1 MSTKTTAR
9 SGRRPRWLL
18 PFVLLDLVLT
28 LLATGAYVELHQPL
42 SQQADTIVD
51 VHNGETLH
59 GVLIQLQ
66 AEGIVAPV
74 QAGLLNVWARLYRG
88 QAPIRA
94 GEYRL
99 VKGTSSLGLLQL
111 LRSGKV
117 ILHDIRFIE
126 GWRFSQ
132 VWHQVEQDPNI
143 DHTLS
148 GPDVAGLLMRELG
161 SAGQP
166 PEGRF
171 FADTYR
177 FPKGTTD
184 VALLRQAYQAMEHRL
199 SAAWANR
206 APDLPYAS
214 PDEALIMASLVE
226 KETAV
231 DSERAQIAGVFLRRL
246 KLHMKLQTDPA
257 VIYGLGDRY
266 DGNLHT
272 SDLRTDTPWNTY
284 TRDGLPPTPICMPS
298 EASLIAAL
306 HPADG
311 EALYFVARG
320 DGTHQF
326 SATLDEH
333 NAAVRRYQLGEK
345 NGK

>member
-1 MSTKTTAR
+1 MGRTPATKGAR
-9 SGRRPRWLL
+9 RRGGLL
-18 PFVLLDLVLT
+18 AFLLFDLVLT
-28 LLATGAYVELHQPL
+28 ALAFAAWVELHRPL
-42 SQQADTIVD
+42 IEDADAIVE
-51 VHNGETLH
+51 VRNGETLR
-59 GVLIQLQ
+59 GVLARLQ
-66 AEGIVAPV
+66 A
-74 QAGLLNVWARLYRG
+74 AGTVDFPQTLLLSVWARFNRS
-88 QAPIRA
+88 QAAIRA

-126 GWRFSQ
+126 GWRFTQ
-132 VWHQVEQDPNI
+132 VWHQIELDPNI
-143 DHTLS
+143 DHTLTGDDPS
-148 GPDVAGLLMRELG
+148 QALMRTLG
-161 SAGQP
+161 HPGQAA
-166 PEGRF
+166 EGRF

-177 FPKGTTD
+177 FAKGTSD
-184 VALLRQAYQAMEHRL
+184 VALLRQAYQALDKRL
-199 SAAWANR
+199 SAAWAER
-206 APDLPYAS
+206 APDLPYAA
-214 PDEALIMASLVE
+214 PEEALIMASLVE

-231 DSERAQIAGVFLRRL
+231 DTERAQIAGVFLRRL

-266 DGNLHT
+266 DGNLH
-272 SDLRTDTPWNTY
+272 SVDLHTDTPWNTY

-298 EASLIAAL
+298 EASLVAAL
-306 HPADG
+306 HPAAG
-311 EALYFVARG
+311 ESLYFVARG

-333 NAAVRRYQLGEK
+333 NAAVRRYQLGER